1 MKRIAVLLLSVLL
14 IHSINSSASSGTK
27 IDADILFSIPRMS
40 DLEIS
45 KDGNYA
51 SFTITRFNM
60 QENNENRDVW
70 FTNLNTGES
79 KQLTTHPKNDYKAKW
94 SPVEAKI
101 AFLSNRNGAPQL
113 FIIQSFGGEAK
124 QVTSIESGIN
134 DFTWSP
140 DGNYIAYT
148 SEISIASGNSLSD
161 STTAINNNQV
171 KAKIIDNLFY
181 RYWNYWLDGKRSHLF
196 LYDIDKG
203 TSLDLSPGD
212 YDTPPLDLG
221 SDNDF
226 AFSPDGREIAF
237 VRNIDSVVAISTNND
252 IFTLSLEQ
260 GTLLKLTENKA
271 TDNHPT
277 YSPDNKYLAYRAMAT
292 PGYEADQYDII
303 LFDRKSKKTVNLTD
317 NFDRSVNTFQFSP
330 NGKYIYFNA
339 YDEGRNAIF
348 KLRIDDEKVTKLIHD
363 NYNAEFRV
371 TNDGKTVVFLSESA
385 VSPAELFSCD
395 TNGKRVKRLTH
406 FNKSVLDQIVMNDI
420 EDFWF
425 PSFDGKRIHGLLLKP
440 PYFDSKRKYPL
451 IFLIHGGPQGMWA
464 DQFHYR
470 WNAQMFAAEGYVV
483 AMINFRGSR
492 GYGIEFCQAVS
503 KDWGGGP
510 YQDLMYGLDYLIDK
524 YKFIDPNKLAA
535 TGASY
540 GGFMINWIAGHTDRF
555 KVLVT
560 HSGVYDQRSMYGA
573 TEELW
578 FPEWEFG
585 GTPYENPELYEK
597 WSPSNYAKYFKTP
610 TLVIHGANDF
620 RVPVTQGFQMFTAL
634 QRNNVPSRLLYFPD
648 EDHFVRKPQNA
659 KLWWQTVHGWI
670 AEWIN
675 K

>member
-1 MKRIAVLLLSVLL
+1 
-14 IHSINSSASSGTK
+14 
-27 IDADILFSIPRMS
+27 
-40 DLEIS
+40 
-45 KDGNYA
+45 
-51 SFTITRFNM
+51 
-60 QENNENRDVW
+60 
-70 FTNLNTGES
+70 
-79 KQLTTHPKNDYKAKW
+79 
-94 SPVEAKI
+94 
-101 AFLSNRNGAPQL
+101 
-113 FIIQSFGGEAK
+113 
-124 QVTSIESGIN
+124 
-134 DFTWSP
+134 
-140 DGNYIAYT
+140 
-148 SEISIASGNSLSD
+148 
-161 STTAINNNQV
+161 
-171 KAKIIDNLFY
+171 
-181 RYWNYWLDGKRSHLF
+181 
-196 LYDIDKG
+196 
-203 TSLDLSPGD
+203 
-212 YDTPPLDLG
+212 
-221 SDNDF
+221 
-226 AFSPDGREIAF
+226 
-237 VRNIDSVVAISTNND
+237 
-252 IFTLSLEQ
+252 
-260 GTLLKLTENKA
+260 
-271 TDNHPT
+271 
-277 YSPDNKYLAYRAMAT
+277 
-292 PGYEADQYDII
+292 
-303 LFDRKSKKTVNLTD
+303 
-317 NFDRSVNTFQFSP
+317 
-330 NGKYIYFNA
+330 
-339 YDEGRNAIF
+339 
-348 KLRIDDEKVTKLIHD
+348 
-363 NYNAEFRV
+363 
-371 TNDGKTVVFLSESA
+371 
-385 VSPAELFSCD
+385 
-395 TNGKRVKRLTH
+395 
-406 FNKSVLDQIVMNDI
+406 
-420 EDFWF
+420 
-425 PSFDGKRIHGLLLKP
+425 
-440 PYFDSKRKYPL
+440 
-451 IFLIHGGPQGMWA
+451 MWA